1 MEPDPRSSLTA
12 LYEAVLDAWN
22 AADAD
27 AFAAGFAD
35 DGVIVG
41 FDGSQHAGRAE
52 IAKQIGL
59 IFADHRTGRYVGKVR
74 DVRPVG
80 EKGAILRAVAGVV
93 PAGQT
98 DLNPQLNSV
107 QSITAE
113 VRDGRWHIV
122 HYQNTPAA
130 LHGRPDLADALTNEL
145 RALRSI

>member
-1 MEPDPRSSLTA
+1 MEPDPRRSLTA

-22 AADAD
+22 GTDAD

-41 FDGSQHAGRAE
+41 FDGSQHVGRTE
-52 IAKQIGL
+52 IAERIGL

-80 EKGAILRAVAGVV
+80 EKAAILRAVAGVV

-98 DLNPQLNSV
+98 DLTPQLNSV

-113 VRDGRWHIV
+113 VHDGRWQIV

-130 LHGRPDLADALTNEL
+130 FHGRPDLAEELTGEL
-145 RALRSI
+145 RNLMRA